1 MSMLGLGDIVIPGI
15 FVALMLRFDAQ
26 HKLASTPYFYA
37 NLLAY
42 EVRAPGAYPRPL
54 FALRAFSAVF
64 LPLQPPTE
72 GPARSKSHARS
83 SVWA

>member
-42 EVRAPGAYPRPL
+42 EVRAPGGLPAPPL
-54 FALRAFSAVF
+54 CLARFQRRALAS
-64 LPLQPPTE
+64 
-72 GPARSKSHARS
+72 PAAH
-83 SVWA
+83 